1 MSAPSISISEAAQVL
16 RPPQDG
22 MPFCRLNEA
31 EGFDAGP
38 ASVSTSGDR
47 ISILEASPDS
57 RIGIDATGCSVIP
70 GFVDCHTHL
79 PFAGWRA
86 SEYEMKVTGVPYEEI
101 ARQGGGIKSS
111 AEAFASATDE
121 EVLDQAGLLA
131 QRMGQ
136 VQELGRLL
144 STRQQTVSLAGRSR
158 LVLPEG
164 FRDFLAVEAGSSLMV
179 VGAAVCVELWQ
190 PAAWNA
196 YVTSEMP
203 GFRQRIDDL
212 TA

>member
-1 MSAPSISISEAAQVL
+1 MAAAADL
-16 RPPQDG
+16 LIGEFIRTLDERFRLAIPPELID
-22 MPFCRLNEA
+22 PLLA
-31 EGFDAGP
+31 AGP
-38 ASVSTSGDR
+38 KLVLAKERAGCLSLWSAALWKPR
-47 ISILEASPDS
+47 L
-57 RIGIDATGCSVIP
+57 DAA
-70 GFVDCHTHL
+70 VDVVRSKL
-79 PFAGWRA
+79 
-86 SEYEMKVTGVPYEEI
+86 
-101 ARQGGGIKSS
+101 
-111 AEAFASATDE
+111 
-121 EVLDQAGLLA
+121 QAGLLT

-164 FRDFLAVEAGSSLMV
+164 FRDFLAVGAGGSLMV